1 MMQIKRIFLVLALLA
16 AAVFSQGCVVVAV
29 GAAAAG
35 TVAYV
40 QGDLESTEPKNIEV
54 VYSAALLAMEQLE
67 LSVISKAKDSL
78 SGEII
83 ARDAQDKKISIRM
96 TASSTQTTKLSI
108 RVGTFGNETK
118 SQQIYQK
125 IYNNMNP
132 IKKK

>member
-1 MMQIKRIFLVLALLA
+1 MQIKRILLVIALLA
-16 AAVFSQGCVVVAV
+16 AAVFSQGCVVVAA

-54 VYSAALLAMEQLE
+54 AYSAALLAMEQLE

-132 IKKK
+132 IKTK